1 MTETNEIKLEP
12 IGYVKR
18 KTKEENVRDRSL
30 TVQVVINPRY
40 LEALDGVEDYS
51 HLFIIFYMHK
61 IPKKQEPIL
70 KVHPRGRADIPLQGI
85 FATHTP
91 QRPNPMGVTIVQL
104 IERKEN
110 ILVVKGLDAY
120 DNTPVLDIKP
130 YNHWDSVADIRV
142 PEWLKKLEEP
152 SS

>member
-1 MTETNEIKLEP
+1 MVETKEIKLEP
-12 IGYVKR
+12 IGYVRR
-18 KTKEENVRDRSL
+18 KTRGENVRDRSL

-61 IPKKQEPIL
+61 IPKKQELIL

-85 FATHTP
+85 FATRTP

-104 IERKEN
+104 VERKEN

-130 YNHWDSVADIRV
+130 YNHWNSVADIKV
-142 PEWLKKLEEP
+142 PEWLKKLEETRR
-152 SS
+152 

>member
-1 MTETNEIKLEP
+1 MTEIKEIKLEP

-18 KTKEENVRDRSL
+18 KTKDENVRDRSL

-40 LEALDGVEDYS
+40 IAALDGVEDYS

-130 YNHWDSVADIRV
+130 YNHWDSVVDIRV
-142 PEWLKKLEEP
+142 PEWLKKLEKT